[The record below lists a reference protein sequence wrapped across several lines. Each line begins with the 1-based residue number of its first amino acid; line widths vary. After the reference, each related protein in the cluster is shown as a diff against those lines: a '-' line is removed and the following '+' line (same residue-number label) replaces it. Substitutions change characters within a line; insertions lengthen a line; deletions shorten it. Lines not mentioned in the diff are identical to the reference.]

1 MNVSH
6 KIYDKYKRNFPRRY
20 IHTRWYG
27 NVLIDDGTSRKE
39 YLISNFEFVTGLVD
53 GDLTQSTLVAG

>member
-1 MNVSH
+1 MTNIKETSLE
-6 KIYDKYKRNFPRRY
+6 DTY